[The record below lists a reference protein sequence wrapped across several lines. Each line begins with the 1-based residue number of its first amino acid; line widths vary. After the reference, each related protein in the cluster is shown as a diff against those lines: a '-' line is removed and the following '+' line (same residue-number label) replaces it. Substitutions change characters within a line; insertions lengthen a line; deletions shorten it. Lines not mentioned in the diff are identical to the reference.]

1 MLKKIIQRP
10 HVLKDL
16 TWLEQDSAEF
26 RSLELT
32 NKLMDEMT
40 GNANFGLSK
49 TNRGI

>member
-1 MLKKIIQRP
+1 MLKKIIRRP

-16 TWLEQDSAEF
+16 TWLEQHLTEC
-26 RSLELT
+26 RSL
-32 NKLMDEMT
+32 EMT